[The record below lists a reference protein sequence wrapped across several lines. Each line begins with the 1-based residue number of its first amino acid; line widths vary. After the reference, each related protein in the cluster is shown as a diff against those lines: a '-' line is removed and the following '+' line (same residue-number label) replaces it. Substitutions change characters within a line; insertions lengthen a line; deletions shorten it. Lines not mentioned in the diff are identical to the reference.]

1 MVYKGLVSTKD
12 YLNMLKRI
20 SISNKV
26 TLYVKESN
34 NKQWSCEFDFEILN
48 NENLFTLLD
57 LLDYYLDYG
66 YFVRVKVRNVVCYT
80 NFLSDVVKNESEEK
94 EDE

>member
-1 MVYKGLVSTKD
+1 MIYKRLASTNEFIK
-12 YLNMLKRI
+12 MLKRI

-26 TLYVKESN
+26 SLYVKEST
-34 NKQWSCEFDFEILN
+34 NKQWSCEFGFETLN
-48 NENLFTLLD
+48 NNNLFTLLD
-57 LLDYYLDYG
+57 LLDYYLDNDFY
-66 YFVRVKVRNVVCYT
+66 VRVKINNIICYT